1 MRLENSFSSLDE
13 DLPIPNNCSALA
25 LPPPVQDFAELLA
38 EIAARR
44 IKTAHQR
51 TSETLEHTV

>member
-1 MRLENSFSSLDE
+1 MKKEKSFSSFDE
-13 DLPIPNNCSALA
+13 ALPIPTNCSALA
-25 LPPPVQDFAELLA
+25 LAPPVQDFAELLA

-51 TSETLEHTV
+51 TSETLEQTV

>member
-1 MRLENSFSSLDE
+1 MRSENSFSSSDE
-13 DLPIPNNCSALA
+13 DLPIPINCSALA

-44 IKTAHQR
+44 LKTTHQK
-51 TSETLEHTV
+51 TSETLE